1 MLHKK
6 IMSKFSSLQIL
17 CIILFSFDIELRRFA
32 QIAAIII
39 IIITRFLLLLILRLH
54 LYLPSIKL
62 FSLIQSDLGFIILLV
77 LGPQEGRV
85 VRFNE
90 GESSVLAD
98 VVLYLKKIK
107 T

>member
-1 MLHKK
+1 
-6 IMSKFSSLQIL
+6 MSKFSSLQIL
-17 CIILFSFDIELRRFA
+17 CIILFFFDIELRRFA
-32 QIAAIII
+32 QIAAIIII

-62 FSLIQSDLGFIILLV
+62 FSFIQSDLCLIILLV

-98 VVLYLKKIK
+98 VVLYLKNIK